1 MIRAPCILLS
11 AEQGD
16 LIFPLQESTSQ
27 FSGGILGM
35 KSILWRQPL
44 LLCLALI
51 TLVSVSCSV
60 KPPRGSIVDD
70 LGREVNISS
79 VPQRIVSLAP
89 SNTEILFALG
99 LADKIVAVTDMC
111 DYPAEARAKPKLG
124 GFEPNL
130 EQIVAFGPD
139 LVLAIGGYPDLVSQL
154 ESKGLIV
161 IALQPKDLQG
171 ILTDIELVG
180 QITGTE
186 TRASELVGDA
196 RQRIDS
202 VVERVKGTPRRRV
215 FFELDASADSSTPW
229 TAGPGS
235 FAHALI
241 ELAGGENVAQDA
253 PAPWVQFSAEEIVR
267 SDPQVII
274 LADARY
280 GVTPDIVT
288 KRPG

>member
-1 MIRAPCILLS
+1 M
-11 AEQGD
+11 
-16 LIFPLQESTSQ
+16 
-27 FSGGILGM
+27 
-35 KSILWRQPL
+35 
-44 LLCLALI
+44 CLALI

-130 EQIVAFGPD
+130 
-139 LVLAIGGYPDLVSQL
+139 VLAIGEYPDLVSQL

-186 TRASELVGDA
+186 TRASELVGDV